1 MSNSFQHNRD
11 YLIFCIGC
19 ILLILV
25 TNNFASLDEIISNGV
40 TDAKSYLLFFT
51 SDIYTNKDFFISQ
64 SHHIDR
70 WPIYLAA
77 QKISSTLPFEWE
89 LTSRLISIIILAII
103 FYLIYSLKFN
113 LYIKIIISLFIAF
126 SPYSFRFYLY
136 APIAL
141 SDLFFFFSSFLFF
154 VGIKKENIL
163 LGSSGVVLGIL
174 SKQTAFLLLPILFI
188 FLTFKLINLQ
198 KLLYFLTLFFITFAL
213 KKFFE
218 FQIFGQLIDPPDLVH
233 LIGFLNYFD
242 DSYILFKSIVGIVL
256 LIMLVSPLLI
266 FSNYIS
272 KKNFYIF
279 LSIFLIF
286 SSQPILGASGGNMAR
301 LITFAYPAIIFLFSD
316 SQKPS
321 TREIFIFSSLIIF
334 LSFHHNYS
342 LVHDSRYL
350 FGSII
355 FISTIISLTYL
366 KFKRTNISI

>member
-1 MSNSFQHNRD
+1 MSNSFSHNRD
-11 YLIFCIGC
+11 FLIFCTCC

-25 TNNFASLDEIISNGV
+25 TNNFASLEEVISNGV

-51 SDIYTNKDFFISQ
+51 SDIYTNKEFFLKQ

-70 WPIYLAA
+70 WPIYLVI
-77 QKISSTLPFEWE
+77 QKISSILPFDWA

-103 FYLIYSLKFN
+103 FYLIFSLKFD
-113 LYIKIIISLFIAF
+113 LYIKIIISLFVAF

-163 LGSSGVVLGIL
+163 LSSSGVVLGL
-174 SKQTAFLLLPILFI
+174 LTKQTAFLFLPIFFI
-188 FLTFKLINLQ
+188 LLTFKLINLQ
-198 KLLYFLTLFFITFAL
+198 KLLYFLILFFITFSL

-218 FQIFGQLIDPPDLVH
+218 FQIFGQLIEPPNLVH

-242 DSYILFKSIVGIVL
+242 DPYVLFKSVIGTIL
-256 LIMLVSPLLI
+256 LIMLVCPLLI

-272 KKNFYIF
+272 KRNLYIF

-286 SSQPILGASGGNMAR
+286 SSQPILGASGGNMTR

-321 TREIFIFSSLIIF
+321 TKEIFIFSFLII
-334 LSFHHNYS
+334 LSSFHHNYS
-342 LVHDSRYL
+342 VVHDSKYL

-366 KFKRTNISI
+366 KFKRTNINI

>member
-1 MSNSFQHNRD
+1 M
-11 YLIFCIGC
+11 
-19 ILLILV
+19 
-25 TNNFASLDEIISNGV
+25 
-40 TDAKSYLLFFT
+40 
-51 SDIYTNKDFFISQ
+51 
-64 SHHIDR
+64 
-70 WPIYLAA
+70 
-77 QKISSTLPFEWE
+77 
-89 LTSRLISIIILAII
+89 
-103 FYLIYSLKFN
+103 KFD
-113 LYIKIIISLFIAF
+113 LYIKIIISLFVAF

-163 LGSSGVVLGIL
+163 LSSSGVVLGL
-174 SKQTAFLLLPILFI
+174 LTKQTAFLFLPIFFI
-188 FLTFKLINLQ
+188 LLTFKLINLQ
-198 KLLYFLTLFFITFAL
+198 KLLYFLILFFITFSL

-218 FQIFGQLIDPPDLVH
+218 FQIFGQLIEPPNLVH

-242 DSYILFKSIVGIVL
+242 DPYVLFKSVIGTIL
-256 LIMLVSPLLI
+256 LIMLVCPLLI

-272 KKNFYIF
+272 KRNLYIF

-286 SSQPILGASGGNMAR
+286 SSQPILGASGGNMTR

-321 TREIFIFSSLIIF
+321 TKEIFIFSFLII
-334 LSFHHNYS
+334 LSSFHHNYS
-342 LVHDSRYL
+342 VVHDSKYL

-366 KFKRTNISI
+366 KFKRTNINI